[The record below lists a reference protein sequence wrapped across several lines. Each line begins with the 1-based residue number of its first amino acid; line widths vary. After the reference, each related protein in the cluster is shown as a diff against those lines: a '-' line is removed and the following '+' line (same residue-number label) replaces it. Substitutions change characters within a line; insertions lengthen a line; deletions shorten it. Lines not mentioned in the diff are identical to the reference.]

1 MRSSAWLIPWALKL
15 RVGREREILKDK
27 KDSEVK
33 KLVATIKFL
42 MNINDDKRK
51 WLFGRAFIGGDTAEF
66 FISSGTKFLER
77 LIKTIK

>member
-1 MRSSAWLIPWALKL
+1 
-15 RVGREREILKDK
+15 LKDK

-42 MNINDDKRK
+42 INIKNNKRK
-51 WLFGRAFIGGDTAEF
+51 WLFDKASIGGNTAEF
-66 FISSGTKFLER
+66 FINSGIKFLKR